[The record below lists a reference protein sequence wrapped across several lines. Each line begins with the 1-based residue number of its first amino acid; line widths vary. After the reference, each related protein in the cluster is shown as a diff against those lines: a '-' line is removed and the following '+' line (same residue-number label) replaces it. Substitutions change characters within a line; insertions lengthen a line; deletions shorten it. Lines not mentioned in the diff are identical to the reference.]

1 MSLVP
6 YEEGSLILDD
16 PSSKSIVVVNPTSG
30 TLSFFQQDNG
40 NDNDNSEIND
50 DMTASSSALDFSS
63 GVHQF
68 KGPIASYICPQC
80 GTEIN
85 PDIMN
90 RRQLHRRASGGMES
104 EISRLGLPENT
115 IPLGFE
121 FANSSFSRRYFQLL
135 ERNHR
140 HYALQNDTDNK
151 EKEFGK
157 NKYFIPDDLFIP
169 GYFRK
174 FFKILSLLGYGARG
188 SVYKVVHTIG
198 NTELGVFALKKI
210 PIGNDMEWF
219 NKCIREVKA
228 LSSLTHKNANLI
240 TYNHVWLE
248 MDSSVGFVRSIDGSQ
263 SDSREEIPC
272 IFILQ
277 QYCSGGNLEDCILR
291 NVFNKFSDTE
301 PSEERKK
308 KFKTRK
314 KNHGKSEEIGL
325 STDQLV
331 SIIRDIA
338 RGLHELHSIG
348 LIHRDLKP
356 SNCLLLTP
364 FKNDGDDNETYERSS
379 SPNEFFPPI
388 VIGDLGESQLEGE
401 SRLGTGCTGTLE
413 FTAPELIIQGRPI
426 SSSTLPSR
434 SSHTYNEYT
443 FASDMYSLGMIC
455 YFIVFGEL
463 PFEPQLDIIDLKV
476 RIKNFK
482 FDTESMVAKHQA
494 MKLKSVDRRIFR
506 LMDALLQPSSNAR
519 PTAKTVE
526 EILDEMLISSKPGKS
541 FWKDS
546 IDSTLNFS
554 TISELN
560 ENTNSFSEDC
570 IEGDNVTLSL
580 PAPEGHLSALSSPK
594 VDRYSAIN
602 GTIQLCY
609 KVVSIILTII
619 VFRFTKKGSW
629 LSYMSLIILGMVFKS
644 PPDERGKHARA
655 LALLAIIA
663 ACRKYIS

>member
-16 PSSKSIVVVNPTSG
+16 PNSKSIVVVNPTSG
-30 TLSFFQQDNG
+30 TLSFYQQDNG
-40 NDNDNSEIND
+40 NDDTEGNEDI
-50 DMTASSSALDFSS
+50 TASTSALDFSS
-63 GVHQF
+63 GVHQY
-68 KGPIASYICPQC
+68 KNPIASYICPQC

-85 PDIMN
+85 PDIIN
-90 RRQLHRRASGGMES
+90 RRQLHRRASSGVES
-104 EISRLGLPENT
+104 ESSRLGIPENT
-115 IPLGFE
+115 IPLGLE

-140 HYALQNDTDNK
+140 QYALQNDSHNK
-151 EKEFGK
+151 EGQFGK

-174 FFKILSLLGYGARG
+174 FFKILSLLGNGARG

-210 PIGNDMEWF
+210 PIGNDMDWF

-228 LSSLTHKNANLI
+228 LSSLTHKSANLI

-248 MDSSVGFVRSIDGSQ
+248 MDSSVGFVRSVDGSQ
-263 SDSREEIPC
+263 SDSQEEIPC

-277 QYCSGGNLEDCILR
+277 QYCSGGNLEDCILKS
-291 NVFNKFSDTE
+291 VFHKFSDTE
-301 PSEERKK
+301 SPEERKK
-308 KFKTRK
+308 KFRTRK

-325 STDQLV
+325 STEQLV

-364 FKNDGDDNETYERSS
+364 FRNEGYQSVIS
-379 SPNEFFPPI
+379 QDEFFPSI

-401 SRLGTGCTGTLE
+401 SRLGTGSTGTLE
-413 FTAPELIIQGRPI
+413 FTAPELIIQGRPQ
-426 SSSTLPSR
+426 SSTLPSR

-476 RIKNFK
+476 RIKNFR
-482 FDTESMVAKHQA
+482 FDTESMIAKHQE
-494 MKLKSVDRRIFR
+494 MKLRPIDRRIFQ
-506 LMDALLQPSSNAR
+506 LMDALLQPNNNTR
-519 PTAKTVE
+519 PTAKAVE
-526 EILDEMLISSKPGKS
+526 KTLDEVLVSSKPGKH
-541 FWKDS
+541 FWKED
-546 IDSTLNFS
+546 IDNTLNFS
-554 TISELN
+554 TISGLN
-560 ENTNSFSEDC
+560 ENTNNFSDDY
-570 IEGDNVTLSL
+570 IGGDNVTLSL
-580 PAPEGHLSALSSPK
+580 PAPEMDLSSVSSPK
-594 VDRYSAIN
+594 VNTYSAIDR
-602 GTIQLCY
+602 TIQFCY
-609 KVVSIILTII
+609 KLVSIILTII
-619 VFRFTKKGSW
+619 VFKFTKTGSW

-644 PPDERGKHARA
+644 TTDERSKHARV
-655 LALLAIIA
+655 LVLLAIIA
-663 ACRKYIS
+663 ALKKYIY

>member
-16 PSSKSIVVVNPTSG
+16 PNSKSVVVVNPTSG
-30 TLSFFQQDNG
+30 TLSFFQQDN
-40 NDNDNSEIND
+40 SND
-50 DMTASSSALDFSS
+50 DSELNEDQTASLSALDFPS
-63 GVHQF
+63 GIHQY
-68 KGPIASYICPQC
+68 KSPIASYVCPQC

-85 PDIMN
+85 PDIIN
-90 RRQLHRRASGGMES
+90 RRQLHRRASAGVES
-104 EISRLGLPENT
+104 ESSRLSIPENT
-115 IPLGFE
+115 VPLGFE

-140 HYALQNDTDNK
+140 HYALQNDSNNK
-151 EKEFGK
+151 QGQFSK

-174 FFKILSLLGYGARG
+174 FFKILSLLGNGARG

-228 LSSLTHKNANLI
+228 LSSLTHKSANLI

-263 SDSREEIPC
+263 SDSQEEIPC

-277 QYCSGGNLEDCILR
+277 QYCSGGNLEDFILR
-291 NVFNKFSDTE
+291 KVFNRFSDTE
-301 PSEERKK
+301 SPEERKK
-308 KFKTRK
+308 KFRTRK
-314 KNHGKSEEIGL
+314 KNHGKSGEVGL
-325 STDQLV
+325 STEQLV

-364 FKNDGDDNETYERSS
+364 FKSDNENDNVYDREHNSG
-379 SPNEFFPPI
+379 EFFPSI

-413 FTAPELIIQGRPI
+413 FTAPELIIQGRPV
-426 SSSTLPSR
+426 SSSTFPSR

-463 PFEPQLDIIDLKV
+463 PFEPQLDIVDLKV
-476 RIKNFK
+476 RIKNFR
-482 FDTESMVAKHQA
+482 FDTEGMIEKHQA
-494 MKLKSVDRRIFR
+494 MKLKPIDRRIFH
-506 LMDALLQPSSNAR
+506 LMDALLQPNNDAR

-526 EILDEMLISSKPGKS
+526 ETLDEMLINSKPGKK
-541 FWKDS
+541 FWKENV
-546 IDSTLNFS
+546 DSTLNFS
-554 TISELN
+554 TISEVN
-560 ENTNSFSEDC
+560 ENTNSFTDDY
-570 IEGDNVTLSL
+570 IDGDNVTLSL
-580 PAPEGHLSALSSPK
+580 PAPEENLSTVSTQNLQKYSALN
-594 VDRYSAIN
+594 R
-602 GTIQLCY
+602 TIQVCY
-609 KVVSIILTII
+609 KLVSIILTII
-619 VFRFTKKGSW
+619 IFKCTKTGSW
-629 LSYMSLIILGMVFKS
+629 LSYMSLILLGMVFKS
-644 PPDERGKHARA
+644 PADERGKHARA
-655 LALLAIIA
+655 LILLAFIA
-663 ACRKYIS
+663 ACKKYIY

>member
-16 PSSKSIVVVNPTSG
+16 PNSKSVVVVNPTSG

-40 NDNDNSEIND
+40 SDGPESNEDL
-50 DMTASSSALDFSS
+50 TASSSALDFSS
-63 GVHQF
+63 GVHHF

-90 RRQLHRRASGGMES
+90 RRQIHRRASSGIEQ
-104 EISRLGLPENT
+104 ENIRLGSQENT

-121 FANSSFSRRYFQLL
+121 FANSSFSKRYFQLL

-140 HYALQNDTDNK
+140 HYALQNDPNNK
-151 EKEFGK
+151 ERQYGK
-157 NKYFIPDDLFIP
+157 SKYFIPDELFIP

-174 FFKILSLLGYGARG
+174 FFNILSLLGNGARG

-228 LSSLTHKNANLI
+228 LSSLTHKSANLI

-248 MDSSVGFVRSIDGSQ
+248 MDSAVGFVRSVDGGQ
-263 SDSREEIPC
+263 SDSKEEIPC

-291 NVFNKFSDTE
+291 NVFDKFPDIES
-301 PSEERKK
+301 PEERKK
-308 KFKTRK
+308 KFRTRK
-314 KNHGKSEEIGL
+314 KNHGKSADIGL
-325 STDQLV
+325 STEQLV

-356 SNCLLLTP
+356 SNCLLLNS
-364 FKNDGDDNETYERSS
+364 FKNDDEDNETHEEGSNSEQY
-379 SPNEFFPPI
+379 FPSV

-413 FTAPELIIQGRPI
+413 FTAPELIIQGGTT
-426 SSSTLPSR
+426 SSPALPSR
-434 SSHTYNEYT
+434 SIHTYNEYT

-463 PFEPQLDIIDLKV
+463 PFEPQLDIIDLKA
-476 RIKNFK
+476 RIKHFR
-482 FDTESMVAKHQA
+482 FDTESMIAKHQA
-494 MKLKSVDRRIFR
+494 MKLKPVDYRIFQ
-506 LMDALLQPSSNAR
+506 LMDALLQPNNDVR
-519 PTAKTVE
+519 PTAKAVE
-526 EILDEMLISSKPGKS
+526 DMLDEMLLNSKPGKN
-541 FWKDS
+541 FWKDNN
-546 IDSTLNFS
+546 DSTLNFT

-560 ENTNSFSEDC
+560 ETTNSFTDDFVED
-570 IEGDNVTLSL
+570 DNMTLSL
-580 PAPEGHLSALSSPK
+580 PAPEGDLSAVSSAK
-594 VDRYSAIN
+594 VNTSSVIERSV
-602 GTIQLCY
+602 QFCY
-609 KVVSIILTII
+609 KVISILSTII
-619 VFRFTKKGSW
+619 VFKSTKTGSW
-629 LSYMSLIILGMVFKS
+629 LSYTSMVILGMVFKS
-644 PPDERGKHARA
+644 PVDERSRHVRA
-655 LALLAIIA
+655 LGLLALIA
-663 ACRKYIS
+663 ILKKYIY